1 MPETLLSES
10 MLRRCVARKLARF
23 CILTILRYS
32 QTISDLHL
40 YRGLEPCATGHIMG
54 HEFAGTVVQ
63 VGDAVKQVKV
73 GDEIVSPFTISWSV
87 ALVEFRRFMAKY
99 E

>member
-1 MPETLLSES
+1 
-10 MLRRCVARKLARF
+10 
-23 CILTILRYS
+23 
-32 QTISDLHL
+32 
-40 YRGLEPCATGHIMG
+40 MG